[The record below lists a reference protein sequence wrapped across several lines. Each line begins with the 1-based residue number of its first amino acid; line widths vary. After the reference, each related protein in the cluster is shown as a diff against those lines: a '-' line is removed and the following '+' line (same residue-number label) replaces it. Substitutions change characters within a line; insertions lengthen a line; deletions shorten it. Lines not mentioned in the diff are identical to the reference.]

1 MQSKSGAKIAIAHL
15 SSNDILIYKYCIEV
29 LYVVPTPVG
38 NMEDMTFRAVRVLKE
53 ADLILAEDTR
63 TSSVL
68 LQHYGIK
75 GELVSH
81 HKFNEHETVQSV
93 IRRLQGGITAA
104 LISDAGTPGISD
116 PGFLLV
122 RECVRNGIEVQ
133 TLPGPTAFVP
143 ALVSS
148 GLPCD
153 KFCFEGFL
161 PQKKGRQ
168 SRLDFLKDETRS
180 IIFYES
186 PHRLLKTLLQFAE
199 VFGEERQVSV
209 AREISKVHEES
220 VRGALKDVI
229 QHFTANEP
237 RGEIVIILGGVDE
250 ENGKEIK
257 SVKSDKTSHPDAEV
271 SAMDLIMG
279 TGKSKNKYK
288 K

>member
-1 MQSKSGAKIAIAHL
+1 MAERNTEQGM
-15 SSNDILIYKYCIEV
+15 

-38 NMEDMTFRAVRVLKE
+38 NMEDITLRAIRILKE

-68 LQHYGIK
+68 LHHYEIK
-75 GELVSH
+75 NQLISH
-81 HKFNEHETVQSV
+81 HKFNEHQTSQHIVERILGGDTV
-93 IRRLQGGITAA
+93 A

-122 RECVRNGIEVQ
+122 RECVRAGIEVQ

-168 SRLDFLKDETRS
+168 KRLQELKEEERT
-180 IIFYES
+180 IVFYES
-186 PHRLLKTLLQFAE
+186 PYRIVKTLQQFVE
-199 VFGEERQVSV
+199 VFGEERHISV
-209 AREISKVHEES
+209 CREISKVHEQS
-220 VRGALKDVI
+220 VRGTLAEVLA
-229 QHFTANEP
+229 HFTEHEP
-237 RGEIVIILGGVDE
+237 KGEFVIVLGA
-250 ENGKEIK
+250 K
-257 SVKSDKTSHPDAEV
+257 
-271 SAMDLIMG
+271 
-279 TGKSKNKYK
+279 
-288 K
+288 